1 MEQVWLDW
9 RRGRVEKKGR
19 REKSRRGEGEEKRA
33 GKIVPCRGDGRKEL
47 GEIEFIL
54 DMKTE
59 NLRA

>member
-1 MEQVWLDW
+1 M
-9 RRGRVEKKGR
+9 EKKGR